1 MASSMYSQA
10 VAEATGWVLFVSAAG
25 LNPSDEGHMYMDRQA
40 ELSDCEMQ
48 LMTKLTRF
56 YFGPLSLIGYNFESS
71 YEGFV
76 EGFQKPFVKH
86 AKQCFHELPSV
97 PYNVDSTVLTIL

>member
-1 MASSMYSQA
+1 
-10 VAEATGWVLFVSAAG
+10 V
-25 LNPSDEGHMYMDRQA
+25 

-48 LMTKLTRF
+48 VMTKLTRF
-56 YFGPLSLIGYNFESS
+56 YFSPLSPMGYNFESS

-86 AKQCFHELPSV
+86 AKQCFCELSSV
-97 PYNVDSTVLTIL
+97 LYNVDSTVLTML

>member
-1 MASSMYSQA
+1 MLQSSLQA

-25 LNPSDEGHMYMDRQA
+25 LNPSDEGHMYMDRRA
-40 ELSDCEMQ
+40 EFSDCEMQ

-56 YFGPLSLIGYNFESS
+56 YFGPLSPMGYNFEIS

-86 AKQCFHELPSV
+86 AKQCFRELSSV
-97 PYNVDSTVLTIL
+97 PYNVDSIVLTIL